1 MKKRITSLA
10 MASVLLIASA
20 CSSDNNNNN
29 ESSIEDLT
37 IYTSIYPIEYFT
49 EEIGGET
56 VDVESIY
63 PPGADAHTFEP
74 TAKTMAQLAESDA
87 FIYLGAGLE
96 GFAESAA
103 ESLND
108 ESVSLVELGTHESL
122 FAHVENKEEDHEEE
136 NHEGHSHGDKDP
148 HVWLDPVRAKE
159 MASYIKE
166 ELIELN
172 PEDKE
177 LYKENFNKL
186 NLELTTL
193 HEDFLNVV
201 ENADQNKFLVAHGAY
216 GYWEERYGVEQISV
230 NGISPSS
237 EPSQK
242 DIERLIETGKKE
254 NIDYMIFEENVS
266 NDIATIVQEEIG
278 AEALSI
284 HNLSVRT
291 REDID
296 ADKDYFDL
304 MRQNLTVLKTVLN
317 HN

>member
-1 MKKRITSLA
+1 MKKLITSLA

-20 CSSDNNNNN
+20 CSSNNNND
-29 ESSIEDLT
+29 SSIEDLT

-87 FIYLGAGLE
+87 FFYLGAGLE

-122 FAHVENKEEDHEEE
+122 FAHVENKEEDHEEDH
-136 NHEGHSHGDKDP
+136 HEGHSHGDKDP

-172 PEDKE
+172 PEEKE

-186 NLELTTL
+186 SQDLTAL
-193 HEDFLNVV
+193 HEDFQSVV
-201 ENADQNKFLVAHGAY
+201 EKADHNKFLVAHGAY
-216 GYWEERYGVEQISV
+216 GYWEERYGLEQISV

-242 DIERLIETGKKE
+242 DIERLIQTGKKE
-254 NIDYMIFEENVS
+254 NIDYMVFEKNVS
-266 NDIATIVQEEIG
+266 NEIATIVQEEIG

-284 HNLSVRT
+284 HNLSVRM

-296 ADKDYFDL
+296 AENDYFDL
-304 MRQNLTVLKTVLN
+304 MRQNLDVLKTVLN

>member
-1 MKKRITSLA
+1 MKKLITSLA
-10 MASVLLIASA
+10 VASVLLIASA
-20 CSSDNNNNN
+20 CSSNTKND
-29 ESSIEDLT
+29 SSIEGLT

-49 EEIGGET
+49 EKIGGNT

-87 FIYLGAGLE
+87 FFYLGAGLE

-103 ESLND
+103 KSLNN
-108 ESVSLVELGTHESL
+108 ENVSLVELGIHESL
-122 FAHVENKEEDHEEE
+122 FSHVDNKEEG
-136 NHEGHSHGDKDP
+136 HEGHSHGDKDP
-148 HVWLDPVRAKE
+148 HIWLDPVRAKE

-186 NLELTTL
+186 SKDLTAL
-193 HEDFLNVV
+193 HEDFQSVV
-201 ENADQNKFLVAHGAY
+201 ENADHNKFLVAHGAY

-242 DIERLIETGKKE
+242 DIERLILTGKKE
-254 NIDYMIFEENVS
+254 NIDYMIFEKNVS
-266 NDIATIVQEEIG
+266 NEIATIVQQEIG

-284 HNLSVRT
+284 HNLSVRM

-296 ADKDYFDL
+296 EENDYFDL
-304 MRQNLTVLKTVLN
+304 MRQNLNVLKTVLN